1 MTVVA
6 DIVRL
11 SQLKKRTFLLY
22 LPSLASRTV
31 LIHNVNMQ
39 ISEDIIK
46 VTGDRR
52 TDLFSTMNL

>member
-11 SQLKKRTFLLY
+11 SQLKKTHFSALFTLFRD
-22 LPSLASRTV
+22 V
-31 LIHNVNMQ
+31 LIHYVNMQ